1 MSNAHGMTVSIG
13 QQTARQPNGQFGA
26 GNRFGGRTRG
36 SKGKFTAETLDTL
49 GAMLPAALKVIRDRI
64 AAGDLKAALF
74 CIERLVPPE
83 RLVEVPTT
91 PEGLAEALEAGDLTV
106 GEATRASAAIKA
118 LRETMDLAAIRAKV
132 DDLEALVI
140 RMRTEGR

>member
-1 MSNAHGMTVSIG
+1 MAMTTAHIGEQTVRR
-13 QQTARQPNGQFGA
+13 ANGQFGA

-36 SKGKFTAETLDTL
+36 AKGKFTAETLDTL
-49 GAMLPAALKVIRDRI
+49 GTMLPAALEVIRDRI

-132 DDLEALVI
+132 DELEALI
-140 RMRTEGR
+140 ARMKSEGR